1 MNTTNKEAH
10 SDIEELLPW
19 HAAGTLSRRDAQ
31 RVEEA
36 LARDPELARRYALV
50 REELGETILLNETLG
65 APSGRAMEKL
75 FAKIDA
81 EPLRKPVLSLNL
93 GARVAGFFASLS
105 PRTLAWS
112 ASTAALAILL
122 QAGLIAS
129 IVIKEQSAGGYET
142 ASAPS
147 TDPGVGAFTIIRFAP
162 QASSDDITKFLEA
175 NKLQVAA
182 GPMSGGLYK
191 VRVAVTGLPKA
202 ELARIVKKLQEDKV
216 VGFIATTDSRGP
228 FAGPP
233 PFPPSRPVGRLL
245 LFSPLGFTGD
255 GMPVIDPPQM
265 CPRRVPPNDKIADG
279 FQFLNSATPAA
290 SRCRNFPPARISRS
304 GRRTGCC
311 ANIPCA
317 TTRPSA
323 TAIWSRS
330 SARPTAAAAP
340 PISSTM

>member
-1 MNTTNKEAH
+1 MTTKNKETH

-19 HAAGTLSRRDAQ
+19 HAAGTLSRRDTQ

-36 LARDPELARRYALV
+36 LARDPELARRFAMV

-75 FAKIDA
+75 FTKIDA
-81 EPLRKPVLSLNL
+81 EPARKQATSLNL
-93 GARVAGFFASLS
+93 GTRVAEFFASLS

-112 ASTAALAILL
+112 ASAAAIAILL
-122 QAGLIAS
+122 QAGLIAT
-129 IVIKEQSAGGYET
+129 VMIKEKSADGYET

-216 VGFIATTDSRGP
+216 VGFIATTE
-228 FAGPP
+228 
-233 PFPPSRPVGRLL
+233 
-245 LFSPLGFTGD
+245 
-255 GMPVIDPPQM
+255 
-265 CPRRVPPNDKIADG
+265 
-279 FQFLNSATPAA
+279 
-290 SRCRNFPPARISRS
+290 
-304 GRRTGCC
+304 
-311 ANIPCA
+311 
-317 TTRPSA
+317 
-323 TAIWSRS
+323 
-330 SARPTAAAAP
+330 
-340 PISSTM
+340 